1 MLNRKIILITCW
13 HLEAIAFL
21 YRACF
26 LTNYFFCL
34 RNSIVNFMLDGTS
47 IKQAV
52 EMGRSGGNCGATYAR
67 CPFTK
72 ESLFAA
78 FRSLMT
84 DQQ

>member
-1 MLNRKIILITCW
+1 MLNRKILLITCW
-13 HLEAIAFL
+13 HLETIVFL
-21 YRACF
+21 YRVYF
-26 LTNYFFCL
+26 LTNYFLCL

-78 FRSLMT
+78 VRSLMT

>member
-1 MLNRKIILITCW
+1 MFNRKILLITCR
-13 HLEAIAFL
+13 HLEAIVFL
-21 YRACF
+21 YRAYF

-34 RNSIVNFMLDGTS
+34 RNSVVNFMLDGTS

-52 EMGRSGGNCGATYAR
+52 EKGRSGGNCGATYAR

-72 ESLFAA
+72 DSLFAA
-78 FRSLMT
+78 VRSLMT

>member
-1 MLNRKIILITCW
+1 MLNRILLKTCW
-13 HLEAIAFL
+13 HFEAIAFL
-21 YRACF
+21 YRTCF

-52 EMGRSGGNCGATYAR
+52 EMGRSGGNCGSTYAR

-78 FRSLMT
+78 VRSLMT

>member
-1 MLNRKIILITCW
+1 
-13 HLEAIAFL
+13 
-21 YRACF
+21 
-26 LTNYFFCL
+26 
-34 RNSIVNFMLDGTS
+34 MLDGTS

-78 FRSLMT
+78 VRGLMM
-84 DQQ
+84 DQK

>member
-1 MLNRKIILITCW
+1 
-13 HLEAIAFL
+13 LEAIAFL
-21 YRACF
+21 YRLCF

-52 EMGRSGGNCGATYAR
+52 EMGRSGGNCAATYAR

-78 FRSLMT
+78 VRSLMT

>member
-1 MLNRKIILITCW
+1 MLNRKTLHITCW
-13 HLEAIAFL
+13 FVEVIAVL
-21 YRACF
+21 YRLCF
-26 LTNYFFCL
+26 LTNHFFYL

-78 FRSLMT
+78 VRRLMT

>member
-1 MLNRKIILITCW
+1 MIFRSH
-13 HLEAIAFL
+13 HLAYTL
-21 YRACF
+21 SF
-26 LTNYFFCL
+26 LTNNFSCP

-78 FRSLMT
+78 VRGLMI
-84 DQQ
+84 DQK

>member
-1 MLNRKIILITCW
+1 MLAFGSNRLPLQALLSHK
-13 HLEAIAFL
+13 L
-21 YRACF
+21 Y
-26 LTNYFFCL
+26 FCL

-52 EMGRSGGNCGATYAR
+52 EMGHSGGNCAATYAR

-78 FRSLMT
+78 VRSLMT